1 LSRDTPFQVSACW
14 PAATKPAERDVAH
27 IIISAGSSIF
37 TRLADVETQDNRDYV
52 RASAVSLALWFA
64 DNWWRLRWE
73 SLRDARTPSADW
85 RLRHELTSGPGGT
98 MWPPLMIYGTGARVV
113 LSPPFGSTVSSGPLR
128 FIEISHVCSVDG
140 KIFEHSLD
148 KFFDSVVDVCSQ
160 AHDGPALRSLLQQL
174 RYERDDQELAAW
186 RSLEAR
192 LGYDTDEA
200 PDGLIDTLSEMEG
213 RLGEHAIEEAAV
225 AVPGPR
231 ASRAL
236 EDAVEASEASPLLA
250 NLEVANA
257 VDLSASIDSGTPWQL
272 GEFAASKLRDA
283 IGAADRPILG
293 HAFGDILRVPWEKL
307 KAAPATAQKLE
318 YAARLKQGDM
328 SARLA
333 LQMKTTSDRRFE
345 LSRMIG
351 DFVWS
356 GAEEFGVVSR
366 AKTERQKFQRAF
378 AQSLLC
384 PFSELHK
391 RVDLS
396 GPTEEQISGAAK
408 YFHVRPSVV
417 HTLLVNKGVLP
428 RETLAER
435 LEAS

>member
-1 LSRDTPFQVSACW
+1 LSSDTPFSVSASW
-14 PAATKPAERDVAH
+14 PTPPGPGERDLAH
-27 IIISAGSSIF
+27 ISISAGDSMF
-37 TRLADVETQDNRDYV
+37 TRLADVETNANRDYV

-85 RLRHELTSGPGGT
+85 RLHHELTSGPGGT

-113 LSPPFGSTVSSGPLR
+113 LSPPFGSAVSTGPLR
-128 FIEISHVCSVDG
+128 FIEVSHVCPVDG
-140 KIFEHSLD
+140 KVFEDGLD
-148 KFFDSVVDVCSQ
+148 KFFFFVVDLCSEAQ
-160 AHDGPALRSLLQQL
+160 DGPVLRNLLQQL
-174 RYERDDQELAAW
+174 QNERGDQELEAW

-192 LGYDTDEA
+192 LGYDPDDA
-200 PDGLIDTLSEMEG
+200 PDELINSLSEMEN

-225 AVPGPR
+225 AVPGAR
-231 ASRAL
+231 APRAL
-236 EDAVEASEASPLLA
+236 EEAVEASEASPLLA
-250 NLEVANA
+250 NLEVADA
-257 VDLSASIDSGTPWQL
+257 VDLSASFDSESAWQL
-272 GEFAASKLRDA
+272 GEFAARKVRNA
-283 IGAADRPILG
+283 IGMPEGPILG
-293 HAFGDILRVPWEKL
+293 HAFGDILRIPWEKL
-307 KAAPATAQKLE
+307 KTAPATARKLE
-318 YAARLKQGDM
+318 YAARLKQGET

-333 LQMKTTSDRRFE
+333 LQMKTPSDRRFE

-351 DFVWS
+351 DFIWS
-356 GAEEFGVVSR
+356 REEEFGVVSR

-391 RVDLS
+391 RIDLL
-396 GPTEEQISGAAK
+396 GPTEEQIGSAAR

-417 HTLLVNKGVLP
+417 QTLLVNKGVLP